1 MLTNRINKQIRLV
14 IAVTVTVTTIS
25 PAWAGNLPESVPSP
39 ARLWQSIRTI
49 VAEGRLLPG
58 STAYQPGSR
67 MVDYY
72 TTDKVDEIAHGTITA
87 AGGVVRVTRYPA
99 GSLLIKENFNIRK
112 KLVGVTAMLKLPH
125 YDGADRNWVMAAYSP
140 QGKPLAFGKVGSC
153 IQCHMVA
160 QKQDF
165 VFAPPPTNL
174 LPAAFIASFF
184 PGQKISPVYLR
195 LLQELPGSVL

>member
-14 IAVTVTVTTIS
+14 IAVTVTVTVTTTS

-49 VAEGRLLPG
+49 MAEGRLLPG

-67 MVDYY
+67 MMDYY

-99 GSLLIKENFNIRK
+99 G
-112 KLVGVTAMLKLPH
+112 
-125 YDGADRNWVMAAYSP
+125 
-140 QGKPLAFGKVGSC
+140 
-153 IQCHMVA
+153 
-160 QKQDF
+160 
-165 VFAPPPTNL
+165 
-174 LPAAFIASFF
+174 AS
-184 PGQKISPVYLR
+184 
-195 LLQELPGSVL
+195 

>member
-1 MLTNRINKQIRLV
+1 MLNSQMNKQIRLA
-14 IAVTVTVTTIS
+14 IAVTVTTIS
-25 PAWAGNLPESVPSP
+25 PAGAGNPPESVPGP
-39 ARLWQSIRTI
+39 AKLWQSIRA
-49 VAEGRLLPG
+49 VMKDGHLLPR
-58 STAYQPGSR
+58 SAAYQPGSR
-67 MVDYY
+67 IVDYY
-72 TTDKVDEIAHGTITA
+72 TTDKVNEIAHGIITA
-87 AGGVVRVTRYPA
+87 EGGVAHVTRYPA

-125 YDGADRNWVMAAYSP
+125 YDSADRNWVMAAYSP
-140 QGKPLAFGKVGSC
+140 QGNPLAFGKVGSC

-184 PGQKISPVYLR
+184 PGQKISPAYLR
-195 LLQELPGSVL
+195 LLKEHPGSMM